1 MFLQVKLEFR
11 AVLSL
16 HFIQLLAVSLC
27 FQGIYLQ
34 CRLVCVV
41 GENLRELRETFLKIS
56 PTVEGCE
63 KEHLRLSV
71 PILSDIYQEK

>member
-1 MFLQVKLEFR
+1 MY
-11 AVLSL
+11 
-16 HFIQLLAVSLC
+16 